1 MWNKITSNLC
11 ILCVYDNLQ
20 ARSLKSEE
28 LSDPKLSLMIAEKM
42 ADLHQLNI
50 PINKDSTWLWD
61 TIDRWLQQPIKDWS
75 RDNSELDQLLSTNL
89 CDEARWLKCVYSWF
103 NFQLDCCN

>member
-1 MWNKITSNLC
+1 MY
-11 ILCVYDNLQ
+11 VYENFQ

-50 PINKDSTWLWD
+50 PINKDSIWLWD
-61 TIDRWLQQPIKDWS
+61 TMDRWLQQPNKDINWS
-75 RDNSELDQLLSTNL
+75 QGNLELDQILSTNL
-89 CDEARWLKCVYSWF
+89 SDEARWLK
-103 NFQLDCCN
+103 

>member
-1 MWNKITSNLC
+1 M
-11 ILCVYDNLQ
+11 CVYEILQ

-42 ADLHQLNI
+42 AELHQLNI

-61 TIDRWLQQPIKDWS
+61 TMDRWLQQPIKDFNWS
-75 RDNSELDQLLSTNL
+75 RDNMELDQILSTNL
-89 CDEARWLKCVYSWF
+89 CDEARWLKYELYPYF
-103 NFQLDCCN
+103 I